1 MKLGITI
8 STFNRPAYLKDCLDS
23 LKRADIP
30 TNTEIVIV
38 DDCSTDAEALRL
50 INESKYTV
58 IKKSANRGVKESL
71 LMGVELL
78 IHWGCD
84 VLMNLDSDA
93 IVRNDFIK
101 KILEVH
107 SLFPNDIVTGFNCL
121 TKNRDGSE
129 RHKII
134 EEGEIW
140 NRKRSVGG
148 LNMCFNESTYYKHIK
163 PALLISGNWDHN
175 ACISAGSAICTVPS
189 VVQHI
194 GINSAMGHH
203 EQPDIAD
210 DFKGL
215 VLPDVTLIC
224 VDDDMKRGMYAMK
237 ECAKDVLFGNA
248 RIITSERV
256 SGFTERPIVYDIG
269 SQYAYAHIIP
279 PLLSKR
285 AYSEFIMHEVYKYCD
300 TTHMLIVQHDGYV
313 KNWKAWNKD
322 WLKYDYIGA
331 PWLWYAD
338 NMQVGNGGFSLR
350 SKRLMEL
357 CSTLPLKTDRFDNNN
372 HAEDHSICRIY
383 RRHLESKGMKFAPV
397 EEARKFSIEGY
408 RADPVYRGQFGY
420 HSSHVR
426 FV

>member
-1 MKLGITI
+1 MKLGITL
-8 STFNRPAYLKDCLDS
+8 STFNRPAYLKECLDS
-23 LKRADIP
+23 LRRADIP
-30 TNTEIVIV
+30 TGTEIVIV
-38 DDCSTDAEALRL
+38 DDCSTDAEASRL
-50 INESKYTV
+50 INESNHTV
-58 IKKSANRGVKESL
+58 IRKSANKGIKDSL
-71 LMGVELL
+71 LIGINHLAHL
-78 IHWGCD
+78 GCN
-84 VLMNLDSDA
+84 VFMNLDSDA
-93 IVRNDFIK
+93 VVRNDFIE

-107 SLFPNDIVTGFNCL
+107 CLFLHDIVTGFNCL
-121 TKNRDGSE
+121 TKNRDGSD

-134 EEGEIW
+134 EEGSVSEATTANFGPLSVYTGESVNKIKY

-148 LNMCFNESTYYKHIK
+148 LNMCFGFGAYEKHIK

-175 ACISAGSAICTVPS
+175 ACISAGSAVCTVPS

-194 GINSAMGHH
+194 GVNSSMGHH

-215 VLPDVTLIC
+215 VLPNVTLIC
-224 VDDDMKRGMYAMK
+224 VDDNMERARQALMK
-237 ECAKDVLFGNA
+237 CAN
-248 RIITSERV
+248 
-256 SGFTERPIVYDIG
+256 DIDFQSVQLIQPNPALG
-269 SQYAYAHIIP
+269 
-279 PLLSKR
+279 SKR
-285 AYSEFIMHEVYKYCD
+285 AYSEYIMHQIHTHVN
-300 TTHMLIVQHDGYV
+300 TSHMLIVQHDGYV

-408 RADPVYRGQFGY
+408 RSDPVYRGQFGF
-420 HSSHVR
+420 HSSHVIFR
-426 FV
+426 

>member
-1 MKLGITI
+1 MPIAHYRNFNNNNKMKLGITI
-8 STFNRPAYLKDCLDS
+8 STFNRPAYLKECLDS

-30 TNTEIVIV
+30 TGTEIVIV
-38 DDCSTDAEALRL
+38 DDCSTDAETFRL

-58 IKKSANRGVKESL
+58 IKKSANRGVKDSL
-71 LMGVELL
+71 LIGINHLAHL
-78 IHWGCD
+78 GCN
-84 VLMNLDSDA
+84 VFMNLDSDA
-93 IVRNDFIK
+93 IVRNDFVQ

-107 SLFPNDIVTGFNCL
+107 CLFLNDIVTGFNCL

-134 EEGEIW
+134 QEGEIW

-148 LNMCFNESTYYKHIK
+148 LNMCFGFSAYEKHIK
-163 PALLISGNWDHN
+163 PALLVSGNWDHN
-175 ACISAGSAICTVPS
+175 ACISAGSAVCTVPS
-189 VVQHI
+189 AVQHI
-194 GINSAMGHH
+194 GVNSSMGHH
-203 EQPDIAD
+203 EQPDIAN

-224 VDDDMKRGMYAMK
+224 VDDNIVRANEATKQ
-237 ECAKDVLFGNA
+237 CANDIEFGKV
-248 RIITSERV
+248 RILSNQVPEK
-256 SGFTERPIVYDIG
+256 YNN
-269 SQYAYAHIIP
+269 HIP
-279 PLLSKR
+279 PLNSKR
-285 AYSEFIMHEVYKYCD
+285 AYSEFIMHEVYKYCG
-300 TTHMLIVQHDGYV
+300 TSHMLIVQHDGYV

-331 PWLWYAD
+331 PWLWYLD

-357 CSTLPLKTDRFDNNN
+357 CSTLPLKTDKFDNNN

-408 RADPVYRGQFGY
+408 RSDPVYRGQFGF